1 MCHKWRGIKPKSSF
15 DKLRISTSSMPAAGV
30 RLNNFVPQNYSL
42 TDLIPI
48 FKNLMNYFLNLG
60 LIKTGIIDYKNLY
73 NETNDQ
79 F

>member
-1 MCHKWRGIKPKSSF
+1 
-15 DKLRISTSSMPAAGV
+15 MPAAGV